1 MFYNILDTPAFNACV
16 LFIIRPPVQGID
28 NSSGARFKFVCS
40 FGEQLLKPNMLLRA
54 RYPNGLSLPT
64 KNALKVFGVAV
75 ASKRSKG
82 VANRHKNDA
91 ANYVHAR
98 DRKVKHKCSE
108 SHNHVCKQLSK
119 ELLYCYDLL
128 KTRLKIEHFA
138 EQQFLLKYNAFWLFL
153 GY

>member
-16 LFIIRPPVQGID
+16 LFNIRPPVQGIG

-40 FGEQLLKPNMLLRA
+40 FREQLLKPNMLLRA

-82 VANRHKNDA
+82 MANRHKNDA
-91 ANYVHAR
+91 ANYVHVR

-119 ELLYCYDLL
+119 ELLYCYDCVEDE
-128 KTRLKIEHFA
+128 IED
-138 EQQFLLKYNAFWLFL
+138 
-153 GY
+153 